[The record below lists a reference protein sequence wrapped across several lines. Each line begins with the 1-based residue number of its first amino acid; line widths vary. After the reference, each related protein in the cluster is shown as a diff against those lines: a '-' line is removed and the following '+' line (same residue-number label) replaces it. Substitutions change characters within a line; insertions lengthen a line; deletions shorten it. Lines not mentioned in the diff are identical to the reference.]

1 MRDVATTLMLKNK
14 AICDAI
20 ERYLPHAKSN
30 FLKEYEEAVAGYMNA
45 LQPPAIVVDVGGGRK
60 CDFAGYRDTASGV
73 RIIAVDISE
82 DELAKNHDVDE
93 KRVADVTKDL
103 PFKTGEVDMVVSHS
117 LFEHLRD
124 SEAFVVNSSRVLKP
138 GGYFIHLFASKF
150 APFAIANQLLPAVL
164 SKRLL
169 KMLKPEATRV
179 GFDAY
184 YDRTYASATKR
195 LLIRHG
201 FEIVSLK
208 TRYYQSR
215 YWDFFVPLFLM
226 SVLYEL
232 AIYAID
238 AQDLAASVLV
248 VATKR

>member
-1 MRDVATTLMLKNK
+1 MRNVITALMLKNK

-20 ERYLPHAKSN
+20 EHYLPQAIDYK
-30 FLKEYEEAVAGYMNA
+30 KEYEEAIARYMNV
-45 LQPPAIVVDVGGGRK
+45 LQPPAIIVDAGGGQK
-60 CDFAGYRDTASGV
+60 CDFARYRDIGSGV
-73 RIIAVDISE
+73 RIIAVDVSE
-82 DELAKNHDVDE
+82 DELANNHDVDE

-103 PFKTGEVDMVVSHS
+103 PFKTGEVDMVVSYS
-117 LFEHLRD
+117 LFEHLRN
-124 SEAFVVNSSRVLKP
+124 SEAFVINSSRVLKP

-150 APFAIANQLLPAVL
+150 APFAIANQLLPTEL

-169 KMLKPEATRV
+169 KMLKPESSGI

-184 YDRTYASATKR
+184 YDKAYASAITQ

-201 FEIVSLK
+201 FEVVSLR

-215 YWDFFVPLFLM
+215 YWDFFVPLFLL

-232 AIYAID
+232 VVYTID
-238 AQDLAASVLV
+238 AENLAAHVLV
-248 VATKR
+248 VAKKR